1 MDKFLFIVQM
11 CWRYLDLLIKKFC
24 KIMIMILFCGVLR
37 VDDTK
42 INAKYIS
49 FILNEAGKKQGFSRK
64 LRASIDRIKALR
76 VKLPSLEFQDQIADI
91 TDKIE
96 KKINEYKIELD
107 RLEKEKEKILQKYLF
122 S

>member
-1 MDKFLFIVQM
+1 
-11 CWRYLDLLIKKFC
+11 
-24 KIMIMILFCGVLR
+24 
-37 VDDTK
+37 
-42 INAKYIS
+42 
-49 FILNEAGKKQGFSRK
+49 K

>member
-1 MDKFLFIVQM
+1 
-11 CWRYLDLLIKKFC
+11 
-24 KIMIMILFCGVLR
+24 
-37 VDDTK
+37 
-42 INAKYIS
+42 
-49 FILNEAGKKQGFSRK
+49 
-64 LRASIDRIKALR
+64 

>member
-1 MDKFLFIVQM
+1 MIKISLTLLF
-11 CWRYLDLLIKKFC
+11 
-24 KIMIMILFCGVLR
+24 
-37 VDDTK
+37 
-42 INAKYIS
+42 YIS
-49 FILNEAGKKQGFSRK
+49 LHEAGKKQGFSRK

-91 TDKIE
+91 IDKIE

>member
-1 MDKFLFIVQM
+1 MKCNQKV
-11 CWRYLDLLIKKFC
+11 
-24 KIMIMILFCGVLR
+24 
-37 VDDTK
+37 
-42 INAKYIS
+42 S
-49 FILNEAGKKQGFSRK
+49 FYFSMVTFYFSADKKQGFSRK